1 MIYSLRGTLT
11 ALEPS
16 LAVLEC
22 GGVGFAC
29 HVTMNTARRLPPIGQ
44 EVMLY
49 TILNVRE
56 DAMDLFGFAEQAELS
71 CFKQL
76 TSVSGVGPKAANAIL
91 SELSPERLASAV
103 AMGDFKAITRA
114 NGVGPK
120 LAQRVVL
127 ELKDKLGIPVVA
139 GGNTIAAASAARP
152 ATGNAEEAVRA
163 LTTLGFTAGEA
174 AEAVGRLDGS
184 LPVEKL
190 IHDALKALARR

>member
-1 MIYSLRGTLT
+1 MLYSLRGTLT

-16 LAVLEC
+16 LAVVEC

-29 HVTMNTARRLPPIGQ
+29 HVTMNTARRLPSIGQ
-44 EVMLY
+44 EVFLY

-56 DAMDLFGFAEQAELS
+56 DAMDLFGFADQSELN

-76 TSVSGVGPKAANAIL
+76 TSVSGVGPKAATAIL
-91 SELSPERLASAV
+91 SELSPDRLASAV

-127 ELKDKLGIPVVA
+127 ELKDKLGIPAVTVGKTTA
-139 GGNTIAAASAARP
+139 PTAAP
-152 ATGNAEEAVRA
+152 VGGNAEEAVRA

-174 AEAVGRLDGS
+174 AEAVGRLDAA

>member
-1 MIYSLRGTLT
+1 MLYSLRGTLT

-16 LAVLEC
+16 LAVVEC

-29 HVTMNTARRLPPIGQ
+29 HVTMNTARRLPSIGQ
-44 EVMLY
+44 EVFLY

-56 DAMDLFGFAEQAELS
+56 DAMDLFGFADQSELN

-91 SELSPERLASAV
+91 SELSPDRLASAV

-127 ELKDKLGIPVVA
+127 ELKDKLGIPAVTVGKTTA
-139 GGNTIAAASAARP
+139 PTAAP
-152 ATGNAEEAVRA
+152 VGGNAEEAVRA
-163 LTTLGFTAGEA
+163 LTTLGFTSGEA
-174 AEAVGRLDGS
+174 AEAVGRLDAA

>member
-1 MIYSLRGTLT
+1 MLYSLRGTLT

-16 LAVLEC
+16 LAVVEC

-44 EVMLY
+44 EVFLY

-56 DAMDLFGFAEQAELS
+56 DAMDLFGFADQSELN

-91 SELSPERLASAV
+91 SELSPDRLASAV

-127 ELKDKLGIPVVA
+127 ELKDKLGIPAVTV
-139 GGNTIAAASAARP
+139 GKTTVPTAAP
-152 ATGNAEEAVRA
+152 VGGNAEEAVRA

-174 AEAVGRLDGS
+174 AEAVGRLDAA

>member
-29 HVTMNTARRLPPIGQ
+29 HITMNTARRLPPIGQ
-44 EVMLY
+44 EVLLY

-56 DAMDLFGFAEQAELS
+56 DAMDLFGFAEQSELN

-91 SELSPERLASAV
+91 SELSPDRLATAV

-127 ELKDKLGIPVVA
+127 ELKDKLGIPAVSGSNVVA
-139 GGNTIAAASAARP
+139 AAATRP

>member
-1 MIYSLRGTLT
+1 MIYSLRGILT
-11 ALEPS
+11 TVEPS

-29 HVTMNTARRLPPIGQ
+29 HITLNTARRLPPVGQ
-44 EVMLY
+44 EVFLY

-56 DAMDLFGFAEQAELS
+56 DAMDLFGFADQSELN

-76 TSVSGVGPKAANAIL
+76 TAVSGIGPKAANAIL
-91 SELSPERLASAV
+91 SELSPDRLASAV

-127 ELKDKLGIPVVA
+127 ELKDKLGIPAVTV
-139 GGNTIAAASAARP
+139 GKTAAP
-152 ATGNAEEAVRA
+152 ATAPSGGNAEEAVRA

-174 AEAVGRLDGS
+174 AEAVGRLDGN

>member
-1 MIYSLRGTLT
+1 MLYSLRGTLT

-16 LAVLEC
+16 LAVVEC

-29 HVTMNTARRLPPIGQ
+29 HVTMNTARRLPSIGQ
-44 EVMLY
+44 EVFLY

-56 DAMDLFGFAEQAELS
+56 DAMDLFGFADQSELN

-91 SELSPERLASAV
+91 SELSPDRLASAV

-127 ELKDKLGIPVVA
+127 ELKDKLGIPAVTVGKTTA
-139 GGNTIAAASAARP
+139 PTAAP
-152 ATGNAEEAVRA
+152 VGGNAEEAVRA

-174 AEAVGRLDGS
+174 AEAVGRLDAA